1 MANTTPITAGI
12 DTAKDKLDI
21 AIPSAK
27 LHLTVANQ
35 PLGYKHLTRV
45 LRRAGVGRVG
55 IEATGGY
62 ERGVVE
68 HLRAAAFEVIVLQP
82 LQVKALAQMRLQR
95 AKNDRIDAAL
105 IATCAALS
113 EPYDTPHDPRIQPL
127 ADMLTFV
134 EQVEEDIVRAKT
146 RLEKTKNA
154 RLCRII
160 ERDIKA
166 FEARR
171 KFELCQI
178 MLALAQHADLKR
190 RLELIQSV
198 PSLGARTALAI
209 VLRMPE
215 IGQISREQA
224 AALAGLAPFDNDS
237 GSHHGA
243 REIAGG
249 RGRLRR
255 SLYMAALSA
264 AFHHNKALMSFY
276 QRLTKRGKPHKL
288 ALVAVARKLLIFA
301 NTVVQRGTPW
311 CQGPLPA

>member
-1 MANTTPITAGI
+1 M
-12 DTAKDKLDI
+12 
-21 AIPSAK
+21 
-27 LHLTVANQ
+27 
-35 PLGYKHLTRV
+35 
-45 LRRAGVGRVG
+45 LRRAGVGQVG

-95 AKNDRIDAAL
+95 AKNDRIDADL

-154 RLCRII
+154 RLCRTI

-166 FEARR
+166 FEARK
-171 KFELCQI
+171 KFAMCQI
-178 MLALAQHADLKR
+178 MLALAKHDDLKR

-276 QRLTKRGKPHKL
+276 QRLIKCGKPHKL
-288 ALVAVARKLLIFA
+288 ALVTVARKLLIFA
-301 NTVVQRGTPW
+301 NTVIQRGTPW
-311 CQGPLPA
+311 VKETVPA